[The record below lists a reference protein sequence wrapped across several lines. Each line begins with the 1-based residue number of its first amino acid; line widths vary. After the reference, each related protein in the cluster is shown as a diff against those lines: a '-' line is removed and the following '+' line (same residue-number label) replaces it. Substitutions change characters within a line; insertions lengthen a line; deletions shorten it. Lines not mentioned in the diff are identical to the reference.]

1 MEKNKTEIG
10 YGSDMRLLMAAI
22 HCRIYTTEPAEVNH
36 TAYIYCD
43 NECFAFDKTEKDTL
57 L

>member
-1 MEKNKTEIG
+1 
-10 YGSDMRLLMAAI
+10 MAAI
-22 HCRIYTTEPAEVNH
+22 RGRTYTTEPAEVNH

-43 NECFAFDKTEKDTL
+43 NECCFAFDKTEKDTL